1 MRKIIVTVDELVL
14 LLLSFGAF
22 LFGLG
27 VFTYALGALVVLVA
41 FK

>member
-14 LLLSFGAF
+14 LLLSLGAF